1 MVGETQHRTIGKYE
15 VIGPLGRGAMGIVYK
30 ARDPEIGRVVAVKTL
45 RKLLSHHLHDAD
57 AALERFR
64 NEARSAGNLR
74 HPNIITIFDIG
85 RDGDTPFIVM
95 DFVDGRSLE
104 QILSEKKR
112 LDAPEVIHYLRQIGA
127 GLDYAHAKGVIHR
140 DIKPA
145 NVLVDK
151 SGNVFILDFG
161 IASINDSM
169 APAES
174 AGSAGLVLGTPS
186 YMAPEQILSEKLDRR
201 ADLFACAIVAFE
213 CFTGVRPF
221 RGENF
226 NEVISNIVGG
236 KGVALT
242 AAAPDLP
249 LALESEFQ
257 RALAREPAGRFG
269 TAAEMVEAF
278 AQALRLEGGAAGSGA
293 PALSLGG
300 ASRPERGAGSAE
312 RFGGFTA
319 ASSVHRVGPVV
330 APVGREER
338 ITPGDLFRN
347 PVEFN
352 VPRATPPLA
361 RSPLR
366 WATIGLGGC
375 CIVLGVWLVRTLLA
389 PRGPGPASPS
399 VEELED
405 RLSVAVVGPGEV
417 ATVSPDEGAAPLVI
431 PEFEEVSPG
440 QAIAELT
447 DKQLLGVIMGRS
459 SAEGSIVE
467 ALRVALGRRIP
478 YLADGAVVPLASDS
492 YLVRVEALK
501 TLVEL
506 NDRRVV
512 PRVVLVLDDHD
523 PVVRSQAA
531 RSLAALGDRRALG
544 YLTARY
550 AQEPLVDVRVVIKR
564 AIEQLSGVP
573 FTR

>member
-1 MVGETQHRTIGKYE
+1 
-15 VIGPLGRGAMGIVYK
+15 
-30 ARDPEIGRVVAVKTL
+30 
-45 RKLLSHHLHDAD
+45 
-57 AALERFR
+57 
-64 NEARSAGNLR
+64 
-74 HPNIITIFDIG
+74 
-85 RDGDTPFIVM
+85 
-95 DFVDGRSLE
+95 
-104 QILSEKKR
+104 
-112 LDAPEVIHYLRQIGA
+112 
-127 GLDYAHAKGVIHR
+127 
-140 DIKPA
+140 
-145 NVLVDK
+145 
-151 SGNVFILDFG
+151 
-161 IASINDSM
+161 
-169 APAES
+169 
-174 AGSAGLVLGTPS
+174 
-186 YMAPEQILSEKLDRR
+186 
-201 ADLFACAIVAFE
+201 
-213 CFTGVRPF
+213 
-221 RGENF
+221 
-226 NEVISNIVGG
+226 
-236 KGVALT
+236 
-242 AAAPDLP
+242 
-249 LALESEFQ
+249 
-257 RALAREPAGRFG
+257 
-269 TAAEMVEAF
+269 
-278 AQALRLEGGAAGSGA
+278 
-293 PALSLGG
+293 
-300 ASRPERGAGSAE
+300 
-312 RFGGFTA
+312 
-319 ASSVHRVGPVV
+319 
-330 APVGREER
+330 
-338 ITPGDLFRN
+338 
-347 PVEFN
+347 
-352 VPRATPPLA
+352 
-361 RSPLR
+361 
-366 WATIGLGGC
+366 
-375 CIVLGVWLVRTLLA
+375 LVRTLLA